1 MHRFNSRRSSIYKLC
16 SRNNSEITSY
26 LSFVK
31 VSAKLKE
38 EKEQHKLRGKK
49 KTKQRDSSPQDEN
62 REQLFD
68 VPPKKTNG
76 VKEKSKKAGGEESD
90 DLK

>member
-16 SRNNSEITSY
+16 SRNNSEIT
-26 LSFVK
+26 SFVK

>member
-1 MHRFNSRRSSIYKLC
+1 MKCTDLTPGEAQFINCVHETILKLH
-16 SRNNSEITSY
+16 

-76 VKEKSKKAGGEESD
+76 VKEKSKKAAGEESD